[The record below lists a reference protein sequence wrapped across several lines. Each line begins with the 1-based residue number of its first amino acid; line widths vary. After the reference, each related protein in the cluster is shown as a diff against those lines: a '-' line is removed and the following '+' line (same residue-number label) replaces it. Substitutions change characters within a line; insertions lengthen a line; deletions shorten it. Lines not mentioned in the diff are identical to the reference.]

1 MQREKVE
8 AVSDDP
14 GPAPVRP
21 YITQIDVLSYNNEIC
36 PIASCLFSRHVSPQ
50 LPPAV
55 KSAPSPHAYSL
66 RHMSLQLPPAVM
78 APAGQTPAAA
88 GPGPSLHRPL
98 PRDAQHVDA
107 IAMAAAEQLVAACTA
122 GRGLAPPSELQRRCR
137 RQRQPPAPP
146 LLGTNV
152 RVARRPQAVPDHSA
166 CTYGCELAS

>member
-1 MQREKVE
+1 MRS
-8 AVSDDP
+8 A
-14 GPAPVRP
+14 
-21 YITQIDVLSYNNEIC
+21 
-36 PIASCLFSRHVSPQ
+36 LFACHVSPQ

-55 KSAPSPHAYSL
+55 T
-66 RHMSLQLPPAVM
+66 
-78 APAGQTPAAA
+78 APAEKTPAAA

-166 CTYGCELAS
+166 WTYGCELASWCSSTPARRRRAAPLSGITLRTGSPAAFLGCYSVCPALLDVLCLLQGCK